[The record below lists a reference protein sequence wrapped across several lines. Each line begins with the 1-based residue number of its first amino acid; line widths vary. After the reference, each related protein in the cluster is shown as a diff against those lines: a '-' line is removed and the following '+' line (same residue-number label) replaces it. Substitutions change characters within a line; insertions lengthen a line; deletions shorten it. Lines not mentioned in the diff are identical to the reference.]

1 MRWHITWYEG
11 LGCFK
16 NSGKEKSGDDFSGK
30 KSEKKSGK
38 RFSGKGVGVAV
49 YSHILIFLYS
59 STLIFLYS

>member
-49 YSHILIFLYS
+49 QLKLAQVPVP
-59 STLIFLYS
+59 LLGVEQ